1 MDLFFLIIK
10 LVFSFLLILCLAL
23 ISLKLTGNKYNSLQ
37 KGRYIKVIEKIQLSK
52 EISIVLL
59 QIGSRGIV
67 MSCSQNST
75 EKLEEIDEET
85 LKNILE
91 SKDQFQQD
99 MMKKYSDIIGN
110 IKVKGFKGKQDEI

>member
-1 MDLFFLIIK
+1 MDLVFLIIK
-10 LVFSFLLILCLAL
+10 LVFGFLLTLCLIL
-23 ISLKLTGNKYNSLQ
+23 ISLKLTGNKYNSIQ

-59 QIGSRGIV
+59 QIGSKGIV

-91 SKDQFQQD
+91 SKDKFQQD

-110 IKVKGFKGKQDEI
+110 IKVKGFKGKIR